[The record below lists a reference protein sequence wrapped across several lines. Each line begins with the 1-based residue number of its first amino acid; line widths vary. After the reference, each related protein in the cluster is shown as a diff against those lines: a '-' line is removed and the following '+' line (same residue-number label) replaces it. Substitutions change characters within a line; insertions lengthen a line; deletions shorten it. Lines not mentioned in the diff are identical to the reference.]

1 MMRCVRTTV
10 AVLLVAGA
18 AGSGCAAV
26 EDEDT
31 HSEYEPAVLQPITG
45 SDAKRVVLTAE
56 GARRIGLQT
65 APVQRDGARRR
76 VLPTA
81 AVLYDEEGAPFTY
94 TNPAPLTFVRVKLAI
109 TNVAHRR
116 AVLSA
121 GPPVGTAVVTTGAA
135 EVYGTE
141 FEVDH

>member
-1 MMRCVRTTV
+1 MRRARSTV
-10 AVLLVAGA
+10 ALLLVAGA

-26 EDEDT
+26 QDEDT
-31 HSEYEPAVLQPITG
+31 HSDYEPAVLQPIRG
-45 SDAKRVVLTAE
+45 SDVKRVVLTAE
-56 GARRIGLQT
+56 GAQRIGLRT
-65 APVQRDGARRR
+65 ARVRRDSARR
-76 VLPTA
+76 VLPVA
-81 AVLYDEEGAPFTY
+81 AVLYDQAGAPFAY
-94 TNPAPLTFVRVKLAI
+94 TSPAPLTFVRVKLAI
-109 TNVAHRR
+109 AKVAHRR

>member
-1 MMRCVRTTV
+1 MIWRARITV
-10 AVLLVAGA
+10 AALLVAGA

-26 EDEDT
+26 KDEDT
-31 HSEYEPAVLQPITG
+31 HSEYQPAVLQPIKG
-45 SDAKRVVLTAE
+45 SDVKRVVLTAE

-65 APVQRDGARRR
+65 APVRRDGARTA
-76 VLPTA
+76 LPIA
-81 AVLYDEEGAPFTY
+81 AVLYDEKGAPFTY
-94 TNPAPLTFVRVKLAI
+94 TSPARLTFVRAKLTIAS
-109 TNVAHRR
+109 VAHGR

-121 GPPVGTAVVTTGAA
+121 GPPAGTAVVTTGAA

>member
-1 MMRCVRTTV
+1 MMHRARGMV

-26 EDEDT
+26 KDEDT
-31 HSEYEPAVLQPITG
+31 HSDYEPAVLEPIKG
-45 SDAKRVVLTAE
+45 SDVKRVVLTAE

-65 APVQRDGARRR
+65 APIRRDGARR
-76 VLPTA
+76 VMPLA

-94 TNPAPLTFVRVKLAI
+94 TSPARLTFVRAKLAI
-109 TNVAHRR
+109 ANVAHGR